1 MAVQKKINWMRL
13 IIAIVL
19 VAAGGYWIANNPLT
33 FMNIM
38 LVILGFGAV
47 VVVHEFGH
55 FIVAKLSGIKVEAF
69 SIGFPPTLVAFTRK
83 SDGYRLSILPKLFE
97 VDEGDAGNKT
107 DSPLAQVADPLA
119 WDTEYRIGLIPFGG
133 FVKMLGQEDTGAVQ
147 QTADPRSFT
156 NKSIWIRVAVV
167 AAGVIFNAISAF
179 LIFMVV
185 FMVGMKLPPAVV
197 GSVLPGSPA
206 ERQGLRAGDEIVEVN
221 GETFVDFTSLVLAPA
236 LSGKGQ
242 PIHFKVKRPDGRIDA
257 VDVVAE
263 DAVLSDIPG
272 RSLGIQQ
279 GQTLTIER
287 KITPGEAELFKEKTG
302 FVPGDQIVGAGGKP
316 VANVWD
322 MEEIVRGTFADSI
335 SLTVSRTKG
344 KDAKGSIEK
353 NDIKLPS
360 PIVEVRIPL
369 QWPQTNAN
377 FGTEFDLCHVGSLVP
392 RLKIIADLETRTTPK
407 GWISKFFGPKLSD
420 AEKPAPLLRKGDIIL
435 KAGDIEVPTYEELRR
450 VTIDHKN
457 KSMPMTVLRKDDDG
471 KEDTV
476 SVEIVPRALPNT
488 DRVTIGIAVA
498 LDAEHP
504 VVAGTVGTDQPTLD
518 IPRGAT
524 ITTIDGQEVR
534 SFYDIARLIDG
545 NAGEKISVE
554 YRLNEQNA
562 GSVGLDIPKEGAV
575 NVQPVF
581 AALVPLETLKRVYK
595 APNAVAAVGWG
606 MKKTWQ
612 FIAQS
617 VVTLQRLISRDVS
630 PKSLMGPVGIVSV
643 SYSIASRSLVDYIY
657 FLGLISS
664 CIAVMNLLPLPIVDG
679 GVIVLLLIEQ
689 LRGKPLS
696 EKVQEI
702 ISYAGIAFLLSVF
715 LWLTYNDILRILFG

>member
-83 SDGYRLSILPKLFE
+83 KDGFRLSILPKLFE
-97 VDEGDAGNKT
+97 ADEGDAGNKT
-107 DSPLAQVADPLA
+107 DSPLAQVADPRA

-185 FMVGMKLPPAVV
+185 FLMGMKLPPAVV
-197 GSVLPGSPA
+197 GSVMSGSPA
-206 ERQGLRAGDEIVEVN
+206 ERQGLRSGDEIVEVN
-221 GETFVDFTSLVLAPA
+221 GDTFVDFTSLVLAPA

-257 VDVVAE
+257 IEVVAE

-287 KITPGEAELFKEKTG
+287 KITPGEADVLLQKTG
-302 FVPGDQIVGAGGKP
+302 LVPGDEIVAAGGKP

-322 MEEIVRGTFADSI
+322 MEELIRGTFADSI
-335 SLTVSRTKG
+335 PLTIARG
-344 KDAKGSIEK
+344 KGSVEK
-353 NDIKLPS
+353 
-360 PIVEVRIPL
+360 VEVRIPL
-369 QWPQTNAN
+369 QWPQTVAN

-392 RLKIIADLETRTTPK
+392 RLKIITDLDTRTTPK
-407 GWISKFFGPKLSD
+407 GWISKFFAPKSSER
-420 AEKPAPLLRKGDIIL
+420 EKPAPLLRKGDIIL
-435 KAGDIEVPTYEELRR
+435 KAGDVEVPTYEELRQI
-450 VTIDHKN
+450 TIDHKN
-457 KSMPMTVLRKDDDG
+457 KPLPMTVLRKDDDG
-471 KEDTV
+471 KEEPV

-504 VVAGTVGTDQPTLD
+504 VVAGIVGTDQPTLD

-524 ITTIDGQEVR
+524 ITAVDGQEVR

-545 NAGEKISVE
+545 NAGDKISVE

-562 GSVGLDIPKEGAV
+562 GSVGLDVPKEGAV

-581 AALVPLETLKRVYK
+581 AAPVPLETLKRVFK
-595 APNAVAAVGWG
+595 APNAVAAIGWG

-617 VVTLQRLISRDVS
+617 VVTLHRLISQDVS

-679 GVIVLLLIEQ
+679 GVIVLLLVEK

-702 ISYAGIAFLLSVF
+702 ISYAGIAFLLAVF

>member
-83 SDGYRLSILPKLFE
+83 KDGFRLSILPKLFE
-97 VDEGDAGNKT
+97 ADEGDAGNKT
-107 DSPLAQVADPLA
+107 DSPLAQAADPKA
-119 WDTEYRIGLIPFGG
+119 WDTEYRIGLVPFGG
-133 FVKMLGQEDTGAVQ
+133 FVKMLGQEDTGAVAA
-147 QTADPRSFT
+147 TADPRSFT
-156 NKSIWIRVAVV
+156 NKPIWIRIAVV

-185 FMVGMKLPPAVV
+185 FMMGMKLPPAVI
-197 GSVLPGSPA
+197 GSVMPGSPA
-206 ERQGLRAGDEIVEVN
+206 ERQGLRPGDEIVEVN
-221 GETFVDFTSLVLAPA
+221 GDTFVDFTALVLAPA
-236 LSGKGQ
+236 LSSKGQ

-257 VDVVAE
+257 IDVVAE
-263 DAVLSDIPG
+263 DAVLSEIPG

-287 KITPGEAELFKEKTG
+287 KITPGEAEVFKEKTG
-302 FVPGDQIVGAGGKP
+302 LVPGDQIVAAGGKP

-322 MEEIVRGTFADSI
+322 MEEIIRGTFADSI
-335 SLTVSRTKG
+335 SLTVARAQG
-344 KDAKGSIEK
+344 KDAKDSAEK
-353 NDIKLPS
+353 VDIK
-360 PIVEVRIPL
+360 IPL
-369 QWPQTNAN
+369 QWPQTNPN

-392 RLKIIADLETRTTPK
+392 RLKLITDLDTRTTPK
-407 GWISKFFGPKLSD
+407 GWISKFFGPKPSES
-420 AEKPAPLLRKGDIIL
+420 EKPAPILRKGDIIL
-435 KAGDIEVPTYEELRR
+435 KAGDVEVPTYEELRR
-450 VTIDHKN
+450 VTIDHKG
-457 KSMPMTVLRKDDDG
+457 KPMPMTVLRKDEDG
-471 KEDTV
+471 KEESV
-476 SVEIVPRALPNT
+476 AVEIVPRAMPNT

-524 ITTIDGQEVR
+524 ITAIDGQEVR

-562 GSVGLDIPKEGAV
+562 GSVGLDVPKEGAV
-575 NVQPVF
+575 NIQPVF
-581 AALVPLETLKRVYK
+581 AAPVPLETLKRVYK
-595 APNAVAAVGWG
+595 APNAAAAVGWG

-617 VVTLQRLISRDVS
+617 VVTLQRLISQDVS

-643 SYSIASRSLVDYIY
+643 SYSIASRSLIDYIY

-679 GVIVLLLIEQ
+679 GVIVLLLVEK

-702 ISYAGIAFLLSVF
+702 ISYAGIAFLLAVF
-715 LWLTYNDILRILFG
+715 LWLTYNDIVRILFG

>member
-33 FMNIM
+33 FFNIM

-83 SDGYRLSILPKLFE
+83 KDGFRLSILPKLFE
-97 VDEGDAGNKT
+97 ADEGDGGNKT
-107 DSPLAQVADPLA
+107 DSPLAKAADPQA

-147 QTADPRSFT
+147 QTVDPRSFT
-156 NKSIWIRVAVV
+156 NKSIFVRIAVV

-185 FMVGMKLPPAVV
+185 FMMGMKLPPAVV
-197 GSVLPGSPA
+197 GSVMSGSPA
-206 ERQGLRAGDEIVEVN
+206 ERQGLRPGDEIVEVN
-221 GETFVDFTSLVLAPA
+221 GDTFVDFTALVLAPA
-236 LSGKGQ
+236 LSSKGQ

-257 VDVVAE
+257 IDVVAE

-287 KITPGEAELFKEKTG
+287 KITPGEAEVLMQKTG
-302 FVPGDQIVGAGGKP
+302 LAPHDEIIAAGGKP
-316 VANVWD
+316 VANAWD
-322 MEEIVRGTFADSI
+322 MEEIIRGTFADSI
-335 SLTVSRTKG
+335 ALTLARG
-344 KDAKGSIEK
+344 KNPDGKGSVEK
-353 NDIKLPS
+353 
-360 PIVEVRIPL
+360 VEVRIPL

-377 FGTEFDLCHVGSLVP
+377 FSTEFDLCHVGSLVP
-392 RLKIIADLETRTTPK
+392 RLKIITDLDTRTTPK
-407 GWISKFFGPKLSD
+407 GWISKFFGPKPAD

-435 KAGDIEVPTYEELRR
+435 KAGDVEVPTYEELRR
-450 VTIDHKN
+450 VTIDNKN
-457 KSMPMTVLRKDDDG
+457 KPMPMTVLRKDDDG
-471 KEDTV
+471 KEESV
-476 SVEIVPRALPNT
+476 AVEIVPRALPNT

-504 VVAGTVGTDQPTLD
+504 VVAGIVGTDPPTRD

-524 ITTIDGQEVR
+524 ITAIDGQEVR

-575 NVQPVF
+575 NVRPVF
-581 AALVPLETLKRVYK
+581 AAPVPLETLKRVFK
-595 APNAVAAVGWG
+595 APNAVAAIGWG

-617 VVTLQRLISRDVS
+617 VVTLHRLISQDVS

-679 GVIVLLLIEQ
+679 GVIVLLLVEK

-702 ISYAGIAFLLSVF
+702 ISYAGIAFLLAVF

>member
-33 FMNIM
+33 FFNIM
-38 LVILGFGAV
+38 LVILGFGMV

-83 SDGYRLSILPKLFE
+83 KDGFRLSILPKLFE
-97 VDEGDAGNKT
+97 ADEGDAGNKT
-107 DSPLAQVADPLA
+107 DSPLAQAADPRA

-156 NKSIWIRVAVV
+156 NKPIWIRVAVV

-197 GSVLPGSPA
+197 GSVMSGSPA

-221 GETFVDFTSLVLAPA
+221 GDTFVDFTALVLAPA
-236 LSGKGQ
+236 LSSKGQ

-257 VDVVAE
+257 IDVVAE
-263 DAVLSDIPG
+263 DAVLSEIPG

-287 KITPGEAELFKEKTG
+287 KITPGEAEVLKQKTG
-302 FVPGDQIVGAGGKP
+302 LVPGDQIVAAGGKP
-316 VANVWD
+316 VANAWD
-322 MEEIVRGTFADSI
+322 MEEVIRGTFADSI
-335 SLTVSRTKG
+335 PLTIARG
-344 KDAKGSIEK
+344 KDSVEK
-353 NDIKLPS
+353 
-360 PIVEVRIPL
+360 VEIRIPL

-377 FGTEFDLCHVGSLVP
+377 FSTEFDLCHVGSLVP
-392 RLKIIADLETRTTPK
+392 RLKIITDIETRTTPK
-407 GWISKFFGPKLSD
+407 GLLSKWFGPKPSET
-420 AEKPAPLLRKGDIIL
+420 EKPAPLLRKGDIIL
-435 KAGDIEVPTYEELRR
+435 KAGDVEVPTYEELRQ

-457 KSMPMTVLRKDDDG
+457 KPMPMTVLRKDDDG
-471 KEDTV
+471 KEDSV

-498 LDAEHP
+498 LDSEHP
-504 VVAGTVGTDQPTLD
+504 VVAGIVGTDQPTLD

-524 ITTIDGQEVR
+524 ITAIDGQEVR

-562 GSVGLDIPKEGAV
+562 GSVGLDIPNEGAV
-575 NVQPVF
+575 NVRPVF
-581 AALVPLETLKRVYK
+581 AAPVPLETLKRVFK
-595 APNAVAAVGWG
+595 APNAVAAIGWG

-617 VVTLQRLISRDVS
+617 VVTLHRLISQDVS

-679 GVIVLLLIEQ
+679 GVIVLLLVEK

-702 ISYAGIAFLLSVF
+702 ISYAGIAFLLAVF